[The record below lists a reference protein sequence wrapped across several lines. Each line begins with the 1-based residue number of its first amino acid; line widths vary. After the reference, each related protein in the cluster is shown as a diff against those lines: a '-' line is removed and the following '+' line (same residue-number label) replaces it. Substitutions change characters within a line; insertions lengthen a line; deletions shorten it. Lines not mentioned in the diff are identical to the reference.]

1 MKSQSVLTYLTAV
14 GLLLSM
20 VSGTAVFASTEGD
33 RPPAT
38 LEDRTLDPSGISLEN
53 AAPSSASIAQ
63 TSWSGDLTQWAIAV
77 VDQTVPQTTTATL
90 FTADASCS
98 GFEATTVELPKEGAI
113 AQAVG
118 AVLADES
125 IDGIPL
131 TGYRVDQRLSGAV
144 RVDLRFAPGMSQSI
158 YSLSSCEQ
166 FALFD
171 SIRATLIHNS
181 QWQVTQVI
189 FTERGKELAL

>member
-1 MKSQSVLTYLTAV
+1 MKPQSVLTYLTAV

-20 VSGTAVFASTEGD
+20 ASGASVLAATAGD

-38 LEDRTLDPSGISLEN
+38 LENRTVDTSGNSLQNATPS
-53 AAPSSASIAQ
+53 PSSVAQ
-63 TSWSGDLTQWAIAV
+63 TSWSGDVTQWAIAV
-77 VDQTVPQTTTATL
+77 VDQTIPQTTTATL
-90 FTADASCS
+90 LTANASCS
-98 GFEATTVELPKEGAI
+98 VFEATTVELPKEGAI

-118 AVLADES
+118 TILADES

-131 TGYRVDQRLSGAV
+131 TGYRVEQRLSGAV
-144 RVDLRFAPGMSQSI
+144 RVDLRFAPDMPQNI

-171 SIRATLIHNS
+171 SIRATLIQNS